1 MGRRG
6 QRDQEVSNPA
16 AAPAAGAGPVAGQV
30 PPCQPLGRLH
40 LDTPHRKRLRDLL
53 LVVGCGVS
61 VAELEKLGAKI
72 ERNEQGEVIAVSL
85 RNTQITDARVADLQ
99 HQQPAPPRLAAEL
112 SSYR

>member
-1 MGRRG
+1 
-6 QRDQEVSNPA
+6 
-16 AAPAAGAGPVAGQV
+16 
-30 PPCQPLGRLH
+30 
-40 LDTPHRKRLRDLL
+40 
-53 LVVGCGVS
+53 VVGCGVS